1 MARPVNLPA
10 PSWASVPSKF
20 TREEAKTWRDWNEN
34 DKGADP
40 NYGRFTC
47 SGPTSWG
54 GRVDDVD
61 EMYERMVKR
70 GIVAEVE
77 PRPVEVVSK
86 AELKRRYPPVS
97 KKRKVPRVVVQ
108 PLKGSRKG

>member
-1 MARPVNLPA
+1 MARPANLPA

-20 TREEAKTWRDWNEN
+20 TREEAKTWRDWNSN

-40 NYGRFTC
+40 DYGRFTC

-54 GRVDDVD
+54 ARIDDVD

-70 GIVAEVE
+70 GIVAGK
-77 PRPVEVVSK
+77 PKSRG
-86 AELKRRYPPVS
+86 
-97 KKRKVPRVVVQ
+97 RK
-108 PLKGSRKG
+108 